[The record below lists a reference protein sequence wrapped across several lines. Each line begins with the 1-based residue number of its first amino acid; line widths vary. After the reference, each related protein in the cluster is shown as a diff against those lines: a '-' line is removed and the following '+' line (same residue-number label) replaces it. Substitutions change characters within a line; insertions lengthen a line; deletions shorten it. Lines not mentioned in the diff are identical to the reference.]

1 MRLLAHGAD
10 VRDALQDLDAFVRA
24 AGYLALER
32 YPSPGE
38 AKHLYNDP
46 GNLLR
51 YLLHGSNAWRA
62 SALAST
68 YYRRLAGTRPDLSV
82 LHDAFMLARPVA
94 VARFHALASPER
106 CERWRDAG
114 LLSSEAG
121 TYVSTVRGTPWQGR
135 LFWHDAPP
143 GFRESWVFLGP
154 DSLRL
159 ARRLERS
166 LRGPGHDRPRRAL
179 DLGTG
184 AGILAISL
192 APVSDEVVGV
202 DINPRAIDYARLNAG
217 LNGARNVVFHIS
229 DLFDA
234 VAGERFDLIVSNPPF
249 LFLPP
254 EWRARCVDGDGGAL
268 GMALTLRIVD
278 GLPAHLTADGRAVL
292 QANAPVV
299 DGRDLLVEEL
309 RARLGDRPWR
319 VRLTPLHEFQDETFL
334 DFYAA
339 HRIERFVAYVIEI
352 ERADRFALVRTTM
365 SPWRRTACAVRI
377 AAVRARHRR
386 RRAAGPA

>member
-1 MRLLAHGAD
+1 
-10 VRDALQDLDAFVRA
+10 
-24 AGYLALER
+24 
-32 YPSPGE
+32 
-38 AKHLYNDP
+38 
-46 GNLLR
+46 
-51 YLLHGSNAWRA
+51 
-62 SALAST
+62 
-68 YYRRLAGTRPDLSV
+68 
-82 LHDAFMLARPVA
+82 
-94 VARFHALASPER
+94 
-106 CERWRDAG
+106 
-114 LLSSEAG
+114 
-121 TYVSTVRGTPWQGR
+121 
-135 LFWHDAPP
+135 
-143 GFRESWVFLGP
+143 
-154 DSLRL
+154 
-159 ARRLERS
+159 
-166 LRGPGHDRPRRAL
+166 
-179 DLGTG
+179 
-184 AGILAISL
+184 
-192 APVSDEVVGV
+192 
-202 DINPRAIDYARLNAG
+202 
-217 LNGARNVVFHIS
+217 VVFHIS